1 MRFSNIFGTFLLLI
15 VVKLTHEYTNN
26 GDIEVKVGVLF
37 FRDEY
42 EIELSFD
49 EAFREINANK
59 LFGLTFQL
67 IKRFVPSDD
76 SLLLQQLTC
85 ELLSDGVVAIFGPS
99 SKASSDIVA
108 VIANATGIPHMEF
121 DWRIESPTQDRL
133 NNRMTVNVA
142 PSVSM
147 ISKAYYSIIKANY
160 KWNKFTLIYETKAGL
175 ARLQDL
181 MNIEALDNELIK
193 IRNIED
199 YKSDL
204 RVLWKEASETL
215 HEHRVILDCE
225 ADSLQS
231 LLLIA
236 KDFKMLGAF
245 KYLFLSHLNTHN
257 SPLQSMYNA
266 DYKANITSARLKL
279 VEGNPF
285 GRKKTRLRPID
296 EIFQNQTLLPIIM
309 YDTVVLFANAARNV
323 ITKIRTYVE
332 PQRRC
337 DFSYPGRPWHIGRKI
352 VREMKSISEDDVEPP
367 FKTENLKID
376 ENGQRSVFHL
386 EIYKPTT
393 NEILGIWKPD
403 GTISPPTTTQ
413 FGSDNA
419 VSAPDFSLGRKMF
432 IVTTRFEEPYF
443 MLREDY
449 EALRGKDR
457 YEGYAVDLIQKL
469 SNIMNFDYE
478 FLVERTTGKLNP
490 QTGEWDGMIRR
501 LIDHQAQIA
510 ISDITITQAR
520 RQVVDFTVPFM
531 QLGISILYFRRPKE
545 AKNEFAF
552 LEPFAEEVWY
562 YLMLTQLI
570 MTLLFV
576 LLARFSHYEWT
587 NPNPGKP
594 DPDELENIWNNSN
607 SFWLMIGS
615 IMQQGCDL
623 LPKGPP
629 MRILSSMWWFFTL
642 MIVNAY
648 VANLAASLTNNK
660 IPTEFDSLEGLVDQ
674 NKVKYGTLAGGST
687 SVFFSESNETV
698 YKRAWNQMIS
708 FTPSAFTSSNKEGV
722 ERVRKGNGSYAFL
735 METTSLS
742 YNVER
747 SCKLKAV
754 GEQFSEKHY
763 ALAVPLGAE
772 YRSNLSVSLL
782 QLSEKGELYTLKR
795 RWWKLKEELNCDDSD
810 NTDGD
815 ELSIIELSGVFV
827 VLGAGVVVA
836 FIIGICEFLWNVQTV
851 AVDENTTPWQAFKA
865 ELCFVLK
872 FWVTK
877 KPANIS
883 ESTKSTTSSKS
894 SSKRSLDRYRSRS
907 HSHVSGHSRRTT
919 KSKTRDRERER
930 ERSVHSRRYYD

>member
-1 MRFSNIFGTFLLLI
+1 MRFSNIFVPLLLLI
-15 VVKLTHEYTNN
+15 AVKLTHEYTNN

-49 EAFREINANK
+49 EAFLEINNNK
-59 LFGLTFQL
+59 LFGLSFQL

-76 SLLLQQLTC
+76 SFILQQLTC
-85 ELLSDGVVAIFGPS
+85 ELISDGVVAIFGPS
-99 SKASSDIVA
+99 SKTSTDIVA

-133 NNRMTVNVA
+133 NNRMTINVA

-147 ISKAYYSIIKANY
+147 ISKAYYSIIKSNY
-160 KWNKFTLIYETKAGL
+160 EWQQFTLVYETKIGL

-181 MNIEALDNELIK
+181 MNINPLNSEQIK
-193 IRNIED
+193 IRYIED

-204 RVLWKEASETL
+204 RVLWKEISETF
-215 HEHRVILDCE
+215 HEHKVILDCE
-225 ADSLQS
+225 ADSLQE
-231 LLLIA
+231 LVLTA
-236 KDFKMLGAF
+236 KEFKMLGSF

-257 SPLQSMYNA
+257 SPLQSMY
-266 DYKANITSARLKL
+266 DSGYRANITSVRLKL
-279 VEGNPF
+279 VDENPF
-285 GRKKTRLRPID
+285 RRKKTRLRPID
-296 EIFQNQTLLPIIM
+296 EIFQNQVLLPVLM
-309 YDTVVLFANAARNV
+309 YDAVVLFANAARNV
-323 ITKIRTYVE
+323 ITKARSYAE

-337 DFSYPGRPWHIGRKI
+337 EFEFGRPWYIGRQI

-376 ENGQRSVFHL
+376 ENGQRTQFNL

-393 NEILGIWKPD
+393 NEILAVWKSD
-403 GTISPPTTTQ
+403 GTISPPTSIQ
-413 FGSDNA
+413 FGTGS
-419 VSAPDFSLGRKMF
+419 SSTTPDFSLERKKF
-432 IVTTRFEEPYF
+432 IVTTRFEAPYF
-443 MLREDY
+443 MLKEDY
-449 EALRGKDR
+449 ENLRGMER

-469 SNIMNFDYE
+469 SDIMGFEYE
-478 FLVERTTGKLNP
+478 FLIESRTGKLNP
-490 QTGEWDGMIRR
+490 ETGEWDGMIRR

-531 QLGISILYFRRPKE
+531 QLGISILYYKRPPE

-576 LLARFSHYEWT
+576 ILARFSHHEWT
-587 NPNPGKP
+587 NPNPADS
-594 DPDELENIWNNSN
+594 DPEELENIWNNSN

-615 IMQQGCDL
+615 IMQQGCDI

-642 MIVNAY
+642 MMVNAY
-648 VANLAASLTNNK
+648 IANLAASLTNNK
-660 IPTEFDSLEGLVDQ
+660 LPSEFDSLESLIDQ
-674 NKVKYGTLAGGST
+674 DKVKYGTLAGGST
-687 SVFFSESNETV
+687 SVFFSESNETE

-708 FTPSAFTSSNKEGV
+708 FKPSAFTSSNKEGV
-722 ERVRKGNGSYAFL
+722 DRVRKGNGSYAFL
-735 METTSLS
+735 METTTLS
-742 YNVER
+742 YNIER
-747 SCKLKAV
+747 DCHLKQV
-754 GEQFSEKHY
+754 GSQFSEKHY

-782 QLSEKGELYTLKR
+782 QLSEKGELYNLKH
-795 RWWKLKEELNCDDSD
+795 RWWTPTVKPECPSEDEA
-810 NTDGD
+810 DGD
-815 ELSIIELSGVFV
+815 ELSIIELSGVFL
-827 VLGAGVVVA
+827 VLGAGVVVS
-836 FIIGICEFLWNVQTV
+836 FIIGCCEFLWNVQTV
-851 AVDENTTPWQAFKA
+851 AVNEKTTPWQAFKA

-872 FWVTK
+872 FWITK
-877 KPANIS
+877 KPAIIS
-883 ESTKSTTSSKS
+883 ESTKSSISSNS
-894 SSKRSLDRYRSRS
+894 SSKRSFDRSHSRS
-907 HSHVSGHSRRTT
+907 HSRVSGRSRRT
-919 KSKTRDRERER
+919 KSKTRERER
-930 ERSVHSRRYYD
+930 ERSVLSRRYYD